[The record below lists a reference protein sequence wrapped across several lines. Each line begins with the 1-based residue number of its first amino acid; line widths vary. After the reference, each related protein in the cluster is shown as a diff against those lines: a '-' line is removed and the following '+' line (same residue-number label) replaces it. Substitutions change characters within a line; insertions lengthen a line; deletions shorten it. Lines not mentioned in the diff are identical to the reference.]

1 MRVDLQ
7 VRAVHQG
14 EMRVVVPIRETVL
27 AMDYPARPGG
37 DPTPLEMLLASLAAC
52 AGNALNLVLS
62 RKLGVQVPS
71 LEVEAVA
78 QRCTEHPT
86 VLTEIELT
94 YRLRGEGLEPAM
106 VERAVGIAEGL
117 CPVLAMLRPG
127 TEVRSSWR
135 LD

>member
-78 QRCTEHPT
+78 QRRTEHPT